1 MAARS
6 VSTFAWEG
14 SGPDCC
20 RIIAGCSKGALIFG
34 CFAAVSLFSLV
45 FRISD
50 CQVVLALALLVLASD
65 AFLFV
70 CYLCPCANIIKNI
83 AITIAITIVSFDNFP
98 PDIQDF
104 NRRHLP

>member
-1 MAARS
+1 
-6 VSTFAWEG
+6 
-14 SGPDCC
+14 
-20 RIIAGCSKGALIFG
+20 LIFG

-45 FRISD
+45 FRISV
-50 CQVVLALALLVLASD
+50 CQVVLALARLVLASD

-83 AITIAITIVSFDNFP
+83 AIAITIVSFDNFP